1 MDRELKL
8 TAEQAA
14 KLIRVDRAV
23 TVGTPPPPLTIVQ
36 VPIGDLRP
44 DPFNPRRISDD
55 ELNALTRSIQ
65 QFGLVDPIIARREDM
80 SVIGGHQRLVAARRL
95 GVETVPVV
103 SLDITQDDARV
114 LNVALNKISGSW
126 DEELLARLL
135 AELQDV
141 PDVDMSLSGFGEDE
155 IAKLLKTLDV
165 REKRHREDTFDLDAA
180 WAAVEAGPGVQLGDV
195 WQLDDHRVMCGDSAD
210 GGDVSRLMAG
220 ETASLVV
227 TDPPYGVGYETEGK
241 NPRWRKDKR
250 PIANDDLGENQAA
263 FWTAAFRHWPLDG
276 DAYVFSPSG
285 PLISALCASI
295 EAAGITHHQWLI
307 WVKHQL
313 VLGRSHYH
321 YRHEHIF
328 YGWNGKT
335 SWNGSRK
342 EDSVWDEER
351 PLASPEHPTMKPV
364 ALCERAIENSS
375 GPNGLVI
382 DPFLGSGTT
391 LIAAERTGRRCYSM
405 EIDAR
410 YVRLVLS
417 RWEAFSGGKAQ
428 KAIDA
433 R

>member
-1 MDRELKL
+1 MDRDLEL

-14 KLIRVDRAV
+14 KLIGVDGAV

-65 QFGLVDPIIARREDM
+65 QFGLVDPIIARLQDM

-103 SLDITQDDARV
+103 SLDITQDDARL

-141 PDVDMSLSGFGEDE
+141 PDVDISLSGFGEDE

-180 WAAVEAGPGVQLGDV
+180 WAAVEAVPGVQLGDV

-328 YGWNGKT
+328 YGWKGKT

-391 LIAAERTGRRCYSM
+391 LIAAERTGRRCYGM